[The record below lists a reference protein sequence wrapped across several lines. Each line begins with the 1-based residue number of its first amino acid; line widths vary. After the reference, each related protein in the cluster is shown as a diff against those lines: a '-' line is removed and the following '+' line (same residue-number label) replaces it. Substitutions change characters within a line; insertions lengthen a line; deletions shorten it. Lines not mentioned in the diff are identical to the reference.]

1 MVKSKVTQREETPV
15 AKSSRKGLEK
25 ATCRRKGYGNSE
37 ACATAVT
44 LNQSWTGS
52 ERSEDVSVCS
62 VGFSLTIQ
70 RSRVSEEH
78 CLTMF
83 SLYLLLL
90 SVACALLC
98 WYKNHHYY
106 YYYYY
111 YFLKKQKSLLTYD
124 KFTFQYHKLKFSWN
138 KNIKTKIIKH

>member
-1 MVKSKVTQREETPV
+1 MVKSKVTQREETSV

-44 LNQSWTGS
+44 LNQPWTGS

-98 WYKNHHYY
+98 WYKNCFSCFSCDYYY

-111 YFLKKQKSLLTYD
+111 YFFKIAKI
-124 KFTFQYHKLKFSWN
+124 FI
-138 KNIKTKIIKH
+138 NIWPIYIPLS

>member
-1 MVKSKVTQREETPV
+1 MVKSKVTQREETSV

-25 ATCRRKGYGNSE
+25 ATCRGKGYGNSE
-37 ACATAVT
+37 TCATAVT
-44 LNQSWTGS
+44 LNQPWTGS
-52 ERSEDVSVCS
+52 ERSEDVSV
-62 VGFSLTIQ
+62 SLTIQ

-98 WYKNHHYY
+98 WYKNCFPVFYCDDDDDDDDDYY
-106 YYYYY
+106 YYYL
-111 YFLKKQKSLLTYD
+111 LK
-124 KFTFQYHKLKFSWN
+124 
-138 KNIKTKIIKH
+138 

>member
-1 MVKSKVTQREETPV
+1 MVKSKVTQREETSV

-44 LNQSWTGS
+44 LNQPWTGS
-52 ERSEDVSVCS
+52 ERSEDERVCS

-98 WYKNHHYY
+98 WYKKI
-106 YYYYY
+106 
-111 YFLKKQKSLLTYD
+111 FPVLTVV
-124 KFTFQYHKLKFSWN
+124 
-138 KNIKTKIIKH
+138 IIIIIIIITKIAKIFINIWPIYIPQS

>member
-1 MVKSKVTQREETPV
+1 MVKSKVTQREEKL
-15 AKSSRKGLEK
+15 AQRIRK

-44 LNQSWTGS
+44 LTQPRTGS

-90 SVACALLC
+90 SVACFGVKIVFPVFLL
-98 WYKNHHYY
+98 
-106 YYYYY
+106 
-111 YFLKKQKSLLTYD
+111 
-124 KFTFQYHKLKFSWN
+124 
-138 KNIKTKIIKH
+138 

>member
-1 MVKSKVTQREETPV
+1 MVKSKVTQKEETSV

-25 ATCRRKGYGNSE
+25 ATCRRKGYGNSQT
-37 ACATAVT
+37 CATAVT
-44 LNQSWTGS
+44 LNQPWTGR
-52 ERSEDVSVCS
+52 ERREDVSVCS

-70 RSRVSEEH
+70 RSRVSEED
-78 CLTMF
+78 CLTML

-98 WYKNHHYY
+98 WYKNCFFLFFCDYYYY

-111 YFLKKQKSLLTYD
+111 YFFKIAKI
-124 KFTFQYHKLKFSWN
+124 FI
-138 KNIKTKIIKH
+138 NIWPIYIPLS

>member
-1 MVKSKVTQREETPV
+1 MVKSKVTQREETSV

-44 LNQSWTGS
+44 LNQPWTGS

-98 WYKNHHYY
+98 WYK
-106 YYYYY
+106 
-111 YFLKKQKSLLTYD
+111 
-124 KFTFQYHKLKFSWN
+124 KFFPVFTVV
-138 KNIKTKIIKH
+138 IIIIIIIIIITKIAKIFINIWPIYIPLS

>member
-1 MVKSKVTQREETPV
+1 MVKSRVTQREETSV
-15 AKSSRKGLEK
+15 AKTSRKGLEK
-25 ATCRRKGYGNSE
+25 ATCRRKGYGNSCRSVRNSCDIKS
-37 ACATAVT
+37 AM
-44 LNQSWTGS
+44 NW
-52 ERSEDVSVCS
+52 ERKKCEDVSVCG

-98 WYKNHHYY
+98 WYKNCFSCFSCDY

-111 YFLKKQKSLLTYD
+111 YFFKIAKI
-124 KFTFQYHKLKFSWN
+124 FI
-138 KNIKTKIIKH
+138 NIWPIYIPLS

>member
-1 MVKSKVTQREETPV
+1 MVKSKVTQREETSV
-15 AKSSRKGLEK
+15 AKSSRKVLQK

-44 LNQSWTGS
+44 LNQPWTGS
-52 ERSEDVSVCS
+52 ERSEDERVCS

-78 CLTMF
+78 CLTIF

-90 SVACALLC
+90 SAACALLC
-98 WYKNHHYY
+98 WYKNCF
-106 YYYYY
+106 
-111 YFLKKQKSLLTYD
+111 FLFLLWLLLLLLLLFEIE
-124 KFTFQYHKLKFSWN
+124 KIFI
-138 KNIKTKIIKH
+138 NIWPIYIPQSD